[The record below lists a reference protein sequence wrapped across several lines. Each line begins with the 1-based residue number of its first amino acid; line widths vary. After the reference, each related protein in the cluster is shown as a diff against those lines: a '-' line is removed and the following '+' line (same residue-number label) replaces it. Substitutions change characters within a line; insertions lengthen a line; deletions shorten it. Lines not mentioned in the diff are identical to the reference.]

1 MNPLRFLFAVHC
13 HQPVGNFE
21 YVFDMAFDDC
31 YEPFLNT
38 VARHPG
44 FKFALHFS
52 GPLWEHME
60 KSRKACL
67 GLVKKLAGRGQI
79 ELLSGGFYEPILCI
93 IPEED
98 RIGQIRMMSRY
109 IERNFGISP
118 KGAWLAERVWEPHL
132 PKSLSRAGIEYTLL
146 DEEHFHYAGV
156 KDIHTSYATEDE
168 GYPLRVFPI
177 DKKLR
182 YLIPFRPLDEIEAY
196 LEDIRGKSGIAILG
210 DDGEKFGLWP
220 GTKSWVY
227 EKGWLENFLRF
238 IEEKEIRTMTF
249 SEYADAEPPGGRVYL
264 PPASYEEMM
273 EWVLEPSDLK
283 TFKMLKKE
291 SPAEARRF
299 LRGGF
304 FRDFFLKYP
313 ESNQLHKRMLLVS
326 KKVRASGS
334 ESASTEL
341 YKAQGNDP
349 FWHGVFGGLYLPHL
363 REAAYHHLIEA
374 EKRMP
379 VETGWRLEDYD
390 QDGRPEALHFG
401 ARFNLIVKPS
411 FGGAIVEI
419 DYKPLSRNLSDV
431 VSRRPEAYHTG
442 GEEGNGKGK
451 SIHEL
456 RKKLPQGAE
465 ELLRYDWYP
474 RYSSLDHF
482 LHPATRPED
491 YRRVD
496 FGEQGD
502 FINREYSCS
511 VEGSALLLEREGG
524 VWVEDHK
531 RLITVRK
538 RITPASGVITIE
550 YEVENRERETVSLV
564 FAPEWNLY
572 AFEGDF
578 IVSEREA
585 RLRDGTL
592 VLKAPGADELWS
604 FPLRTLS
611 QSEEG
616 YDIIHQG
623 FCILPVWRVH
633 LPGKGRFQTAIAL
646 AEKNAR

>member
-1 MNPLRFLFAVHC
+1 MNPLRLLFAVHC
-13 HQPVGNFE
+13 HQPVGNFDH
-21 YVFDMAFDDC
+21 VFDMAFDDC

-38 VARHPG
+38 VARHPA

-60 KSRKACL
+60 KRRKACL
-67 GLVKKLAGRGQI
+67 ALVMKLAGRGQV
-79 ELLSGGFYEPILCI
+79 ELLGGGFYEPILCI

-109 IERNFGISP
+109 IERNFGITP

-168 GYPLRVFPI
+168 GFPLRVFPI

-196 LEDIRGKSGIAILG
+196 LEDIRGKGGIAILG

-238 IEEKEIRTMTF
+238 IEEKEIKTMTF
-249 SEYADAEPPGGRVYL
+249 SEYAAEPPGGRVYL

-283 TFKMLKKE
+283 TFKMLKKG

-313 ESNQLHKRMLLVS
+313 ESNQLHKRMLLTS
-326 KKVRASGS
+326 KKVRASES
-334 ESASTEL
+334 ESALTEL

-379 VETGWRLEDYD
+379 IETGWRMEDYD
-390 QDGRPEALHFG
+390 QDGHPEALHFG

-431 VSRRPEAYHTG
+431 VSRRPEAYHAG
-442 GEEGNGKGK
+442 GEEGSGEGK

-465 ELLRYDWYP
+465 DLLRYDWHP

-491 YRRVD
+491 FRRVD
-496 FGEQGD
+496 FGEQGN

-511 VEGSALLLEREGG
+511 IEGSALRLERDGG
-524 VWVEDHK
+524 VWAEDNK

-538 RITPASGVITIE
+538 RITPASGVITVE
-550 YEVENRERETVSLV
+550 YEVENREGEPVSLV
-564 FAPEWNLY
+564 FAPEWNFY
-572 AFEGDF
+572 AFEGDLV
-578 IVSEREA
+578 VSEREA
-585 RLRDGTL
+585 RLIDGTL
-592 VLKAPGADELWS
+592 ALAAPDADELWP

-623 FCILPVWRVH
+623 FCILTVWRVH
-633 LPGKGRFQTAIAL
+633 LSGKGRFQTAIAL